1 MNNSFNGKRLREAR
15 YYNSL
20 SITQLADKLSI
31 SKQMVSKYENG
42 RSSPSLENLFKI
54 MKTLGFPREFFYD
67 EYSVPLGSSGIF
79 YRSLLTSTQKQK
91 APSNTLMEAT
101 SIYRDFLSNYIEFPQ
116 EDSIDLS
123 TCSPEIA
130 AQKLRKYW
138 GLGDQP
144 IDNMINLMES
154 HGLTIIFLPDKM
166 QKVDAFGSYRIVD
179 NRKYYIIAVRKN
191 ASFFK
196 EQFSLAHELAHKIL
210 HANVWNPADLD
221 NYEYRLMEKQ
231 ANEFASAFLL
241 PINSFT
247 KSVETVNSLDVIFEK
262 KKFWFTSGAAIIQR
276 MKQLSLI
283 TEDQYIK
290 YQKQISYRKYRK
302 KEPYDND
309 SNYPVQCPTLLSQAT
324 KLIVNNNI
332 MRSYEISDEIQ
343 NRYKVKYPSK
353 ILEEITLLPHDYF
366 DFIERSAPININL
379 KNKNV

>member
-1 MNNSFNGKRLREAR
+1 MNNIFNGKRLREAR

-191 ASFFK
+191 TSFFK

-247 KSVETVNSLDVIFEK
+247 KSVETVNSL
-262 KKFWFTSGAAIIQR
+262 
-276 MKQLSLI
+276 
-283 TEDQYIK
+283 
-290 YQKQISYRKYRK
+290 
-302 KEPYDND
+302 ND

-332 MRSYEISDEIQ
+332 MKSYEISDEIQ
-343 NRYKVKYPSK
+343 SVYKVKYPSK

-366 DFIERSAPININL
+366 DFIEMSAPININL

>member
-54 MKTLGFPREFFYD
+54 MKTLGFPKEFFYYD
-67 EYSVPLGSSGIF
+67 YGVSLKNGGTF

-91 APSNTLMEAT
+91 APSNVLMEAA
-101 SIYRDFLSNYIEFPQ
+101 SIYRDFLDSYVEFPQ

-130 AQKLRKYW
+130 AKKLRKYW

-144 IDNMINLMES
+144 IDNMMNLMEN

-166 QKVDAFGSYRIVD
+166 KKVDAFGSYRIVD
-179 NRKYYIIAVRKN
+179 NKKYYIIAIRKN
-191 ASFFK
+191 TSFFT
-196 EQFSLAHELAHKIL
+196 EQFALAHELAHKIL

-221 NYEYRLMEKQ
+221 NYEYRLMENQ
-231 ANEFASAFLL
+231 ANEFAFAFLL
-241 PINSFT
+241 PTNSFT
-247 KSVETVNSLDVIFEK
+247 KSVENVNSLDVIFEK
-262 KKFWFTSGAAIIQR
+262 KKFWLASGAAIIQR
-276 MKQLSLI
+276 MKQLSLV

-309 SNYPVQCPTLLSQAT
+309 SNYPVQCPALLNQAT
-324 KLIVNNNI
+324 KLIVDNDL
-332 MRSYEISDEIQ
+332 MKSYEISDEIQ
-343 NRYKVKYPSK
+343 EVYKVKYPEK
-353 ILEEITLLPHDYF
+353 LLEEITLLPHDYF
-366 DFIERSAPININL
+366 NFIERSAPVNINL
-379 KNKNV
+379 YET

>member
-54 MKTLGFPREFFYD
+54 MKTLGFPKEFFYYD
-67 EYSVPLGSSGIF
+67 YGVSLKNGGTF

-91 APSNTLMEAT
+91 APSNVLMEAA
-101 SIYRDFLSNYIEFPQ
+101 SIYRDFLDSYVEFPQ

-130 AQKLRKYW
+130 AKKLRKYW

-144 IDNMINLMES
+144 IDNMMNLMEN

-166 QKVDAFGSYRIVD
+166 KKVDAFGSYRIVD
-179 NRKYYIIAVRKN
+179 NKKYYIIAIRKN
-191 ASFFK
+191 TSFFT
-196 EQFSLAHELAHKIL
+196 EQFALAHELAHKIL

-221 NYEYRLMEKQ
+221 NYEYRLMENQ
-231 ANEFASAFLL
+231 ANEFAFAFLL
-241 PINSFT
+241 PTNSFT
-247 KSVETVNSLDVIFEK
+247 KSVENVNSLDVIFEK
-262 KKFWFTSGAAIIQR
+262 KKFWLASEAAIIQR
-276 MKQLSLI
+276 MKQLSLV

-309 SNYPVQCPTLLSQAT
+309 SNYPVQCPALLNQAT
-324 KLIVNNNI
+324 KLIVDNDL
-332 MRSYEISDEIQ
+332 MKSYEISDEIQ
-343 NRYKVKYPSK
+343 EVYKVKYPEK
-353 ILEEITLLPHDYF
+353 LLEEITLLPHDYF
-366 DFIERSAPININL
+366 NFIERSAPVNINL
-379 KNKNV
+379 YET

>member
-54 MKTLGFPREFFYD
+54 MKTLGFPKEFFYYD
-67 EYSVPLGSSGIF
+67 YGVSLKNGGTF

-91 APSNTLMEAT
+91 APSNVLMEAA
-101 SIYRDFLSNYIEFPQ
+101 SIYRDFLDSYVEFPQ

-130 AQKLRKYW
+130 AKKLRKYW

-144 IDNMINLMES
+144 IDNMMNLMEN

-166 QKVDAFGSYRIVD
+166 KKVDAFGSYRIVD
-179 NRKYYIIAVRKN
+179 NKKYYIIAIRKN
-191 ASFFK
+191 TSFFT
-196 EQFSLAHELAHKIL
+196 EQFALAHELAHKIL

-221 NYEYRLMEKQ
+221 NYEYRLMENQ
-231 ANEFASAFLL
+231 ANEFAFAFLL
-241 PINSFT
+241 PTNSFT
-247 KSVETVNSLDVIFEK
+247 KSVENVNSLDVIFEK
-262 KKFWFTSGAAIIQR
+262 KKFWLASEAAIIQR
-276 MKQLSLI
+276 MKQLSLV

-309 SNYPVQCPTLLSQAT
+309 SNYPVQCPALLNQAT
-324 KLIVNNNI
+324 KLIVDNDL
-332 MRSYEISDEIQ
+332 MKSYEISDEIQ
-343 NRYKVKYPSK
+343 EVYKVKYPEK
-353 ILEEITLLPHDYF
+353 LLEEITLLPHDYF
-366 DFIERSAPININL
+366 NCIERSAPVNINL
-379 KNKNV
+379 YET

>member
-1 MNNSFNGKRLREAR
+1 MNNSFSGKRLREAR

-54 MKTLGFPREFFYD
+54 MKTLGFPKEFFYYD
-67 EYSVPLGSSGIF
+67 YGVSLKNGGTF

-91 APSNTLMEAT
+91 APSNVLMEAS
-101 SIYRDFLSNYIEFPQ
+101 SIYRDFLDSYVEFPQ

-130 AQKLRKYW
+130 AKKLRKYW

-144 IDNMINLMES
+144 IDNMMNLMEN

-166 QKVDAFGSYRIVD
+166 KKVDAFGSYRMVD
-179 NRKYYIIAVRKN
+179 NKKYYIIAIRKN
-191 ASFFK
+191 TSFFT
-196 EQFSLAHELAHKIL
+196 EQFALAHELAHKIL

-221 NYEYRLMEKQ
+221 NYEYRLMENQ
-231 ANEFASAFLL
+231 ANEFAFAFLL
-241 PINSFT
+241 PTNSFT
-247 KSVETVNSLDVIFEK
+247 KSVENVNSLDVIFEK
-262 KKFWFTSGAAIIQR
+262 KKFWLTSGAAIIQR

-290 YQKQISYRKYRK
+290 YQKQSAIGNTEK
-302 KEPYDND
+302 KNRTIMTQIIQFNAPPY
-309 SNYPVQCPTLLSQAT
+309 
-324 KLIVNNNI
+324 
-332 MRSYEISDEIQ
+332 
-343 NRYKVKYPSK
+343 
-353 ILEEITLLPHDYF
+353 
-366 DFIERSAPININL
+366 
-379 KNKNV
+379 